1 MAIHIATFFAVGNNR
16 LPKVLNKNLSNHT
29 MTKFGAVGRGIM
41 FAVVGIVT
49 VIVGSFLLRGNMH
62 MWDKSK
68 SEKSREKK

>member
-1 MAIHIATFFAVGNNR
+1 MAIHIAIFFAVGNNL
-16 LPKVLNKNLSNHT
+16 LPKVLNKNLINHT

-41 FAVVGIVT
+41 FVVVGVVT

-62 MWDKSK
+62 MWDKSR

>member
-1 MAIHIATFFAVGNNR
+1 
-16 LPKVLNKNLSNHT
+16 

-41 FAVVGIVT
+41 FAIVGVVT

>member
-1 MAIHIATFFAVGNNR
+1 
-16 LPKVLNKNLSNHT
+16 
-29 MTKFGAVGRGIM
+29 MTKFGVIGRGIM

-68 SEKSREKK
+68 PKKTKEDE

>member
-1 MAIHIATFFAVGNNR
+1 MAIHIAIFFAVGNNL
-16 LPKVLNKNLSNHT
+16 LPKVLNKNLINHT
-29 MTKFGAVGRGIM
+29 MKKFGAVGRGIM
-41 FAVVGIVT
+41 FVVVGVVT